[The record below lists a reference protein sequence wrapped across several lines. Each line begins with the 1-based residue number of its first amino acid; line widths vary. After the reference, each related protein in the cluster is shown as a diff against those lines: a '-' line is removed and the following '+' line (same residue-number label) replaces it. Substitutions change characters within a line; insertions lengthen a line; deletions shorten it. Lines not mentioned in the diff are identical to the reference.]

1 MPPLNLN
8 NLSAEQQSV
17 LTGLLAQMADA
28 GAPGQPPAPPD
39 GPPAKKV
46 KHRKPETI
54 QYLTG
59 DEWARL
65 LKVITSPRD
74 RAMFVVAYHRG
85 LRASETAALQMSDV
99 RLKDERIQINRC
111 KGSASG
117 EFHLCSSE
125 IRALKPWFKVRGYD
139 PGPVFLSREGKGISQ
154 QMQDVLMKRYGA
166 LAMIPVEKRHIHTL
180 KHTCAT
186 HLLERGE
193 SLEDV
198 QDHLGHRNP
207 QNTQKYAKFTSPRR
221 QARDKRLRDW

>member
-1 MPPLNLN
+1 MNLN
-8 NLSAEQQSV
+8 ELSEEQRTFLAGV
-17 LTGLLAQMADA
+17 LAQMPAS
-28 GAPGQPPAPPD
+28 GPPGEPPAPPA
-39 GPPAKKV
+39 PSRKTKA
-46 KHRKPETI
+46 RKPETV
-54 QYLTG
+54 QYLTM
-59 DEWARL
+59 DEWVRL

-74 RAMFVVAYHRG
+74 RALFVVAYHRG
-85 LRASETAALQMSDV
+85 LRASETAGLQMSDV

-125 IRALKPWFKVRGYD
+125 SRALKAYFKIRGYE
-139 PGPVFLSREGKGISQ
+139 PGPVFLSREGHGVSQ

-166 LAMIPVEKRHIHTL
+166 LAMIPVQKRHIHCL

-207 QNTQKYAKFTSPRR
+207 QNTQIYAKFTSPRR

>member
-1 MPPLNLN
+1 MAELNLN
-8 NLSAEQQSV
+8 DLSAEQKAV
-17 LTGLLAQMADA
+17 LSGLLAQIS
-28 GAPGQPPAPPD
+28 GTPPQSPPPT
-39 GPPAKKV
+39 GPKGKRR
-46 KHRKPETI
+46 RKPETV

-59 DEWARL
+59 DELARL
-65 LKVITSPRD
+65 LKVIRSPRD
-74 RAMFVVAYHRG
+74 RAMFIVAYHRG
-85 LRASETAALQMSDV
+85 LRASETQKLQMSDI
-99 RLKDERIQINRC
+99 RLKDERIQVNRC

-117 EFHLCSSE
+117 EFHLTASE
-125 IRALKPWFKVRGYD
+125 VRALRAYFKVRGYD
-139 PGPVFLSREGKGISQ
+139 PGPVFLSREGKGVSQ

-166 LAMIPVEKRHIHTL
+166 LAMIPPEKRHVHCF

-207 QNTQKYAKFTSPRR
+207 QNTQIYAKFTSPRR